1 MYEICAQAVGIAAMA
16 FNILSFQMKTPGK
29 VMLCQLIGSLL
40 FAVNFFMLDAIVG
53 AIMNLIGVIRAV
65 IYLKKDRFRADHILW
80 LVGFTLL
87 YIVSYVLTFTVLGSE
102 FTAKN
107 AILEVLPVIGMLA
120 TTISYRLQSAKSI
133 RAYGLV
139 SSPAWLIYNIANVAI
154 GAIVCEVLSLGSIV
168 LGMWRYDRKRNGEN
182 A

>member
-29 VMLCQLIGSLL
+29 VMLCQLIGSML
-40 FAVNFFMLDAIVG
+40 FAVNFFMLDAVVG

-80 LVGFTLL
+80 LIGFTLL
-87 YIVSYVLTFTVLGSE
+87 YIASYILTFTVLGSE

-107 AILEVLPVIGMLA
+107 AILEILPVIGMLA

-139 SSPAWLIYNIANVAI
+139 SSPAWLIYNIAALSW
-154 GAIVCEVLSLGSIV
+154 GAIVCEAFTLVSIFV
-168 LGMWRYDRKRNGEN
+168 GIFRHDKR
-182 A
+182 